1 MSNHEP
7 DTSDVTWRDA
17 WDIDA
22 AQRLLTELAT
32 SAERGRYYRDATTLS
47 NIIWW
52 MDERIEEIAKLEDEV
67 ANLSVALDE
76 CWTHLKAAQA
86 LLEKAP

>member
-17 WDIDA
+17 WDHESV
-22 AQRLLTELAT
+22 QRLLMGLAR
-32 SAERGRYYRDATTLS
+32 SAERSGSYTEAGTLS
-47 NIIWW
+47 NLITW

-76 CWTHLKAAQA
+76 CWTHIKAAQA